1 MQAESRLVEKFSVLG
16 RGDIAEPLERILPYV
31 LGQDANV
38 EILTLILAL
47 SDRPVDV
54 VQFDESKFL
63 VEKEVEKGI
72 TWEEILAEEPLVGD
86 HWKEPDYEGSEEEDW
101 VYETTSKVIEEDSVR
116 VEERKEEARV
126 EEEGTSRV
134 AEEFLRRQYWLRRK
148 KYVVLSEDY
157 APELD
162 FGGMSLWRFWLI

>member
-1 MQAESRLVEKFSVLG
+1 LVEKFAVLG
-16 RGDIAEPLERILPYV
+16 RDDIAEPLERILPYV

-47 SDRPVDV
+47 SDRPVDAAK
-54 VQFDESKFL
+54 FDESKFL
-63 VEKEVEKGI
+63 VEKEIEKGI

-86 HWKEPDYEGSEEEDW
+86 HWKEPDYEGSEEEDDW
-101 VYETTSKVIEEDSVR
+101 VYETTGKVIEEEPVR
-116 VEERKEEARV
+116 VEEKKEEV
-126 EEEGTSRV
+126 QMEEGTSKL
-134 AEEFLRRQYWLRRK
+134 AGEFLRRQYWSRRK

-162 FGGMSLWRFWLI
+162 FGGIPLWRFG